1 MKRLIA
7 LLLAALLVF
16 GLCACAKNTNKDNA
30 ETPANTEPPASDQN
44 ISATEPS
51 ASEPSSETPSETENP
66 PESETVSPLL
76 WKVTDAAG
84 HTLFLF
90 GTIHVGDDRNDIA
103 MERISPV
110 LESCDALAV
119 EFDMV
124 AYEKNVMQVM
134 KDTMQYMLP
143 SGSVAADYMPEDL
156 YARVYDLLNRAGLF
170 PAMQVRYN
178 LAMWSQLAESAMIME
193 CDGLDVA
200 KAMDRQLVLRANEKG
215 IPVRDVES
223 ASYQM
228 ELLNSFSDELYLL
241 LIEEVVDNEEEYKK
255 ELAEL
260 YELWLS
266 GDRDAFWAFIAGE
279 NEADEADYTPEQ
291 IALLEDYSR
300 KLIDERNLG
309 MRDKALEYLAG
320 GDTVFFAV
328 GSGHMAN
335 ETGLVKLLTDAGCT
349 VEPVTY

>member
-1 MKRLIA
+1 MTVHVKRLIA

-16 GLCACAKNTNKDNA
+16 GLCACKKNTKTENA
-30 ETPANTEPPASDQN
+30 GTSAPTGEPAPSEDAAPTEP
-44 ISATEPS
+44 
-51 ASEPSSETPSETENP
+51 SETPSEPEQP
-66 PESETVSPLL
+66 PESDTVSPLL
-76 WKVTDAAG
+76 WKVTDADG
-84 HTLFLF
+84 HTLYLF
-90 GTIHVGDDRNDIA
+90 GTIHVGD
-103 MERISPV
+103 ERTDTVTERVSPV

-124 AYEKNVMQVM
+124 AYEKNVMSAM
-134 KDTMQYMLP
+134 KDMMQYMLP
-143 SGSVAADYMPEDL
+143 SGSVVADYMPEDL

-178 LAMWSQLAESAMIME
+178 LAMWSQLAESAMIMV

-279 NEADEADYTPEQ
+279 NEADEADYTPKQ

-335 ETGLVKLLTDAGCT
+335 EAGLVKLLTDAGCT
-349 VEPVTY
+349 VETVEY